1 MDDFDF
7 VGKILGSMDQG
18 LGGGQACLEV
28 RAGEDDTTL
37 AAACQGLEETPGW
50 WHEGSD
56 YTVLTDGPAYGRLI
70 GSIDRLSRL
79 IDVVLL
85 CCSRYVRTSDVE
97 AFYCAWT
104 DHDVCDGCDMTSNRW
119 RHGMAVRHNKST

>member
-28 RAGEDDTTL
+28 RAGEDDATL

-56 YTVLTDGPAYGRLI
+56 YRYTVPSYVGTDG
-70 GSIDRLSRL
+70 
-79 IDVVLL
+79 
-85 CCSRYVRTSDVE
+85 
-97 AFYCAWT
+97 
-104 DHDVCDGCDMTSNRW
+104 
-119 RHGMAVRHNKST
+119 RHTRMAG